1 MSEFKENRRIQ
12 GVSTSVRCRVSL
24 DARFVSESK
33 GGGAALCW
41 RDQVGASALLCLLR
55 YTDWTFKCDFLNMHL
70 NVTLHL
76 IKHLRYM

>member
-33 GGGAALCW
+33 GGGAALRW

-55 YTDWTFKCDFLNMHL
+55 YTD
-70 NVTLHL
+70 
-76 IKHLRYM
+76 